1 MVISTNLILIHFRW
15 ADRIS
20 MRLEL
25 YGCDYIPDVLHF
37 NGKSLIRRGLSKFP
51 VNSLR
56 DTFRFRFKTNKENGI
71 ILYSRG
77 SQGDYISL
85 QLAENRLL
93 LNMKLGG
100 NRETSIMLGSL
111 LDDNIYHDVEIS
123 RLVVM
128 TYEKCLFWRK
138 YFNNK

>member
-1 MVISTNLILIHFRW
+1 
-15 ADRIS
+15 

-128 TYEKCLFWRK
+128 RNASFGVNILTINSSNNLLSSIHTFLFMQG
-138 YFNNK
+138 

>member
-1 MVISTNLILIHFRW
+1 
-15 ADRIS
+15 

-123 RLVVM
+123 RLVAM
-128 TYEKCLFWRK
+128 RNDCFGSN

>member
-1 MVISTNLILIHFRW
+1 
-15 ADRIS
+15 

-100 NRETSIMLGSL
+100 NRETSITLGSL

-128 TYEKCLFWRK
+128 RNACCGVNILTISTVQIINYISFYAGIEGM
-138 YFNNK
+138 

>member
-1 MVISTNLILIHFRW
+1 
-15 ADRIS
+15 

-123 RLVVM
+123 RLVVN
-128 TYEKCLFWRK
+128 YEKCQFWCK

>member
-1 MVISTNLILIHFRW
+1 
-15 ADRIS
+15 

-123 RLVVM
+123 RLVA
-128 TYEKCLFWRK
+128 TRNAYFGSK
-138 YFNNK
+138 YFNNKYYL

>member
-1 MVISTNLILIHFRW
+1 
-15 ADRIS
+15 

-25 YGCDYIPDVLHF
+25 YGCNYIPDVLHF

-100 NRETSIMLGSL
+100 KRETSIMLGSL

-123 RLVVM
+123 RLVVA
-128 TYEKCLFWRK
+128 ERK
-138 YFNNK
+138 STLSGSASFGNE

>member
-1 MVISTNLILIHFRW
+1 
-15 ADRIS
+15 

-25 YGCDYIPDVLHF
+25 YGCNYIPDVLHF
-37 NGKSLIRRGLSKFP
+37 NGMSLIRRGLSKFP

-123 RLVVM
+123 RLVVAERS
-128 TYEKCLFWRK
+128 TLSGSESFG
-138 YFNNK
+138 NE

>member
-1 MVISTNLILIHFRW
+1 
-15 ADRIS
+15 

>member
-1 MVISTNLILIHFRW
+1 
-15 ADRIS
+15 

-25 YGCDYIPDVLHF
+25 YGCNYIPDVLHF

-71 ILYSRG
+71 MLYSRG

-111 LDDNIYHDVEIS
+111 LDDNIYHDVDIS
-123 RLVVM
+123 R
-128 TYEKCLFWRK
+128 
-138 YFNNK
+138 